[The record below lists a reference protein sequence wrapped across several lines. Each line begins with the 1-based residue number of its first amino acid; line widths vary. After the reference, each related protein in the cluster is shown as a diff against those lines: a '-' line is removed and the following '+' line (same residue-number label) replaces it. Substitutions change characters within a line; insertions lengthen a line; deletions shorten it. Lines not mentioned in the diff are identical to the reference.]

1 MKTKATITVFDNL
14 DEVARIFGP
23 EDKTLTN
30 DRGSY
35 LIKREEDKLVFFIE
49 AKDSGALRALLN
61 SISKNLIICEKAWEK
76 GDKAD

>member
-1 MKTKATITVFDNL
+1 MKAKATITVFSSL

-23 EDKTLTN
+23 EDKALTN
-30 DRGSY
+30 GRGY
-35 LIKREEDKLVFFIE
+35 YTVKREGDKLIFDIE

-76 GDKAD
+76 GDNAD